1 MYSSQKK
8 KMNPWSLKGFIENM
22 TPDWFNLKCLVFKFP
37 AGKISKLA
45 NDIISWKESTEIMVF
60 RGIKSL

>member
-1 MYSSQKK
+1 
-8 KMNPWSLKGFIENM
+8 MNPWSLKGFIENM

>member
-1 MYSSQKK
+1 
-8 KMNPWSLKGFIENM
+8 MNPWSLKEFIENM